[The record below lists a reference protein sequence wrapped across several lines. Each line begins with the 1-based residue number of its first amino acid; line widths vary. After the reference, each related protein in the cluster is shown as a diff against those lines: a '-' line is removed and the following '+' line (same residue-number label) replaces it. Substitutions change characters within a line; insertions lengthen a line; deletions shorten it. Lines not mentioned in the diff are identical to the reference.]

1 MDEKEALHILSEF
14 QKYRT
19 SKPPYHKDYPP
30 KLFEY
35 SGRKLTEAIDTA
47 IQVLTL
53 KTEGCW
59 NFKKTTTKTKGR

>member
-35 SGRKLTEAIDTA
+35 SGKTLTDAIDTA

-53 KTEGCW
+53 KAGSCW
-59 NFKKTTTKTKGR
+59 DFKKINRKKEK